1 MGRLCIVQRLTL
13 CPGKDRNHASRN
25 VSGISLL
32 SLVVLCLELDFSSF
46 EVEDEEKFFEQQLR
60 RVVVSLAGSPRTESP
75 LPPPLHPPPHSP
87 PHLPHTLS
95 PSHTPGTV
103 DLTHSSSS
111 LVLSSRTLTLPDT
124 PVGHFS
130 GKHQLKV
137 GID

>member
-1 MGRLCIVQRLTL
+1 MYSPEM
-13 CPGKDRNHASRN
+13 CPGGVLGKDSRRNHASRK
-25 VSGISLL
+25 VSGTLFGLFGYS
-32 SLVVLCLELDFSSF
+32 ELDFSSF